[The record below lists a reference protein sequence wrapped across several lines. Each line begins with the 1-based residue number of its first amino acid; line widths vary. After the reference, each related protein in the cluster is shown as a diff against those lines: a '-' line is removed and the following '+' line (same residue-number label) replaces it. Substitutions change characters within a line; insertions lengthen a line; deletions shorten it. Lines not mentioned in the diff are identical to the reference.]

1 MGVVADTAAT
11 PTSPGTRM
19 IGYVFRRILIALPV
33 LAGVLLVVFIL
44 VRILPGEPCTAILGE
59 RATAES
65 CERFNE
71 ANGLNESLP
80 VQLGIYAQRVVTG
93 DFGDSIRFSRP
104 VSQILIERLPV
115 TLELSA
121 SALALAI
128 LVGVPLGVLAARRHN
143 TVIDVGAMTV
153 ANVGVSMPIFW
164 LGLLLAYLFAIVL
177 GNTPFALPVS
187 GRMPP
192 GVRPDNFWEV
202 WGLELGD
209 EGFVS
214 AAAEFISNMEIV
226 NALISAQWS
235 EMWVAIK
242 HLILPTIALAT
253 IPMAIIARMTRS
265 SLLDVLQR
273 DYVRTARAKGAGE
286 RRVVRH
292 HALRNALLPV
302 VTVIGLQLG
311 GLLGGAVLTETVFGL
326 AGIGTAL
333 YEAIST
339 RDFPI
344 IQGFTVIIAATYV
357 VVNLVVDVSYG
368 YLDPRVRLR

>member
-1 MGVVADTAAT
+1 MLGYIVRRTLVA
-11 PTSPGTRM
+11 
-19 IGYVFRRILIALPV
+19 IPV
-33 LAGVLLVVFIL
+33 LAGVLLVVFLL
-44 VRILPGEPCTAILGE
+44 VRILPGEPCTALLGE
-59 RATAES
+59 RATPAA
-65 CERFNE
+65 CQAFNQ
-71 ANGLNESLP
+71 ANGLDETLP
-80 VQLGIYAQRVVTG
+80 VQLGIYAQRIVTG
-93 DFGDSIRFSRP
+93 DFGESIRFSRP

-115 TLELSA
+115 TLELA
-121 SALALAI
+121 VSALAVAI
-128 LVGVPLGVLAARRHN
+128 AVGVPLGILAARRHN
-143 TVIDVGAMTV
+143 TSVDVGAMAF

-164 LGLLLAYLFAIVL
+164 LGLVLAYLFAIVL
-177 GNTPFALPVS
+177 GGTPFALPPS
-187 GRMPP
+187 GRMPA
-192 GVRPDNFWEV
+192 GMRPEPFAQV
-202 WGLELGD
+202 WGLELGQ
-209 EGFVS
+209 EGFGSTV
-214 AAAEFISNMEIV
+214 AEFVSNMQIV
-226 NALISAQWS
+226 NALISAQWAAL
-235 EMWVAIK
+235 WQAVR

-253 IPMAIIARMTRS
+253 IPMAVIARMTRS

-311 GLLGGAVLTETVFGL
+311 ALLGGAVLTETVFGL

-344 IQGFTVIIAATYV
+344 IQGFTVVIAATYV
-357 VVNLVVDVSYG
+357 MVNLLVDLSYG

>member
-1 MGVVADTAAT
+1 MV
-11 PTSPGTRM
+11 
-19 IGYVFRRILIALPV
+19 GYIFRRILVALPV

-59 RATAES
+59 RATQES
-65 CERFNE
+65 CQRFNE
-71 ANGLNESLP
+71 ANGLNEP
-80 VQLGIYAQRVVTG
+80 IPIQLGIYAKRVVTG

-104 VSQILIERLPV
+104 VSQILVERLPV
-115 TLELSA
+115 TFELA
-121 SALALAI
+121 VSALAVAI
-128 LVGVPLGVLAARRHN
+128 AAGVPLGVLAARRHN
-143 TVIDVGAMTV
+143 TVVDVGAMTV
-153 ANVGVSMPIFW
+153 ANIGVSMPIFW
-164 LGLLLAYLFAIVL
+164 LGLLLAYLFAIAL
-177 GNTPFALPVS
+177 GNTPFALPAS

-192 GVRPDNFWEV
+192 GVRPDNFSNV
-202 WGLELGD
+202 WGLELGQD
-209 EGFVS
+209 GFVS
-214 AAAEFISNMEIV
+214 TAAEFISNMEIV
-226 NALISAQWS
+226 NALISAQWA

-286 RRVVRH
+286 GQVVRH

-357 VVNLVVDVSYG
+357 VVNLMVDISYG

>member
-1 MGVVADTAAT
+1 MA
-11 PTSPGTRM
+11 
-19 IGYVFRRILIALPV
+19 GYIVRRTLIALPV

-44 VRILPGEPCTAILGE
+44 VRILPGEPCTALLGE
-59 RATAES
+59 RATPES
-65 CERFNE
+65 CARFNE
-71 ANGLNESLP
+71 ANGLNDPIP
-80 VQLGIYAQRVVTG
+80 VQLGLYAQKVVTG

-115 TLELSA
+115 TLELA
-121 SALALAI
+121 VSALVVAI
-128 LVGVPLGVLAARRHN
+128 IVGVPLGVVAARRHN
-143 TVIDVGAMTV
+143 TVVDIGAMAV

-164 LGLLLAYLFAIVL
+164 LGLLLAYVFAIVL
-177 GNTPFALPVS
+177 GNTPLALPAS

-192 GVRPDNFWEV
+192 GVRPDAFWEV
-202 WGLELGD
+202 WGLEVG
-209 EGFVS
+209 EAGFVS
-214 AAAEFISNMEIV
+214 AAAEFISNMQIV
-226 NALISAQWS
+226 NAFLSAQWAV
-235 EMWVAIK
+235 MWVAIK

-265 SLLDVLQR
+265 SLLDVLGR

-292 HALRNALLPV
+292 HALRNAMLPV

-326 AGIGTAL
+326 AGVGTAL
-333 YEAIST
+333 YEAITS

-344 IQGFTVIIAATYV
+344 IQGFTVVIATTYV
-357 VVNLVVDVSYG
+357 VVNLLVDISYG
-368 YLDPRVRLR
+368 YLDPRVRLE